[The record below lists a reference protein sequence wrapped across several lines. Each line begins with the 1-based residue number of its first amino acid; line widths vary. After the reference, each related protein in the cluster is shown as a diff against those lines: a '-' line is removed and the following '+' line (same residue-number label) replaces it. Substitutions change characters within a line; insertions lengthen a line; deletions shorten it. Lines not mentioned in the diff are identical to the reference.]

1 MNKSKITAYTALA
14 TVMSASAAYA
24 DLSLSGLMAGT
35 IDSGDATTGI
45 SSGVST
51 SSGMAAVYIAFVAL
65 LKQGDHIVASR
76 NIFGNA

>member
-35 IDSGDATTGI
+35 
-45 SSGVST
+45 VVLV
-51 SSGMAAVYIAFVAL
+51 ML
-65 LKQGDHIVASR
+65 LQVLLMVFLHLLYMYLTQVL
-76 NIFGNA
+76 